1 MIPAPSHI
9 SHPQQFED
17 SKLRPYAL
25 WSRDFHVILS
35 PGTHFPT
42 SFAWLDL
49 SYFLRL
55 FRPFLLQEAF
65 PKFLGWV
72 KWPFS
77 GMPWHSSS
85 LVF

>member
-55 FRPFLLQEAF
+55 FRPFFSRKHSLNSWVGLSGPSLGCLGIALL
-65 PKFLGWV
+65 
-72 KWPFS
+72 
-77 GMPWHSSS
+77 
-85 LVF
+85 